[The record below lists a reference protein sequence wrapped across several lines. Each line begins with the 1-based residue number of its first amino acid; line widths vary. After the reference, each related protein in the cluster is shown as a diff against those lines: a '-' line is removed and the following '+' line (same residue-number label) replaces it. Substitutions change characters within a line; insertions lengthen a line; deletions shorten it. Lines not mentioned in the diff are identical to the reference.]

1 MSWSF
6 LTRLLEEIHNH
17 STFVGKLWLT
27 VLIVFRIVLTAVG
40 GESIYYDEQSKFV
53 CNSGQPGCENVCYD
67 AFAPLS
73 HVRFWVF
80 QIILVAMPSLM
91 YMGYAMNKIARTEEA
106 KGGVAST
113 PTTREGRGGYTH
125 RRPRKICFG
134 ARQHRGTEEA
144 EEDHEDDPMIYEV
157 PEIEPPCRPRDPLV
171 PTPKPKVRHDGRQ
184 RIRDEGMMRIYV
196 LQLVTRTV
204 LEAGFLAGQYLL
216 YGFRVE
222 STFVCSRNPCPHSVD
237 CFVSRPTEKTIF
249 LRIMYGV
256 TVLCL
261 TLNVWEMLHLGIGS
275 ICDILRRRRNSPP
288 AEDEYQL
295 GLLGANGAAEGSV
308 GVPGGPEADPA
319 GGVVGDGGADY
330 VGYPF
335 SWNTPSAPP
344 GYNIVVK
351 PEQIP
356 YTDLS
361 NAKMACKQNRANIAQ
376 EEQQQFGSNED
387 NFPTGGEARVALN
400 KDMIQQAHQQ
410 LEAAIQAYSQQH
422 RAEEALGDSQD
433 DKPQS
438 NIIQAQPPPPP
449 PPPQPHKER
458 KHRFKHGKGGSS
470 GGGSSSNSSS
480 SKSGEG
486 KPSVWI

>member
-27 VLIVFRIVLTAVG
+27 VLVVFRIVLTAVG

-91 YMGYAMNKIARTEEA
+91 YMGYAVNKIARLD
-106 KGGVAST
+106 KGGGGVAT
-113 PTTREGRGGYTH
+113 ETGGGGGGGYTH
-125 RRPRKICFG
+125 RRPKKICFG
-134 ARQHRGTEEA
+134 ARQHRGI
-144 EEDHEDDPMIYEV
+144 EEDQDQDQEDDPMIYEV
-157 PEIEPPCRPRDPLV
+157 PEPEPPRRVDPLA
-171 PTPKPKVRHDGRQ
+171 PRPKPKVRHDGRR
-184 RIRDEGMMRIYV
+184 RIQGDGLMRIYV
-196 LQLVTRTV
+196 LQLVTRTA

-216 YGFRVE
+216 YGFRVIPV
-222 STFVCSRNPCPHSVD
+222 FVCSFKPCPHSVD

-261 TLNVWEMLHLGIGS
+261 TLNVWEMLHLGIGT
-275 ICDILRRRRNSPP
+275 ICDILRRRRR
-288 AEDEYQL
+288 
-295 GLLGANGAAEGSV
+295 
-308 GVPGGPEADPA
+308 
-319 GGVVGDGGADY
+319 VVGDGGADY

-335 SWNTPSAPP
+335 SWNAPSAPP

-400 KDMIQQAHQQ
+400 KDMILHAHDQ

-422 RAEEALGDSQD
+422 RAEEHLGDNHD
-433 DKPQS
+433 DKPRS
-438 NIIQAQPPPPP
+438 NITQAQAQPH
-449 PPPQPHKER
+449 PHKER

-470 GGGSSSNSSS
+470 GEGTGSSSNSSS
-480 SKSGEG
+480 SKSGVG

>member
-91 YMGYAMNKIARTEEA
+91 YMGYAVNKIARLDEA
-106 KGGVAST
+106 KGGT
-113 PTTREGRGGYTH
+113 GTTTVRMGGGGEYTH
-125 RRPRKICFG
+125 RKARKIFFA
-134 ARQHRGTEEA
+134 ARQHQGIEETEE
-144 EEDHEDDPMIYEV
+144 DREDDPMIYDV
-157 PEIEPPCRPRDPLV
+157 PEIEPPRRPRDPLQ
-171 PTPKPKVRHDGRQ
+171 PTPRPKVRHDGRK
-184 RIRDEGMMRIYV
+184 RIRDEGLMRIYV
-196 LQLVTRTV
+196 LQLVTRTM

-216 YGFRVE
+216 YGFRVAPI
-222 STFVCSRNPCPHSVD
+222 FVCSGKPCPHNVD

-261 TLNVWEMLHLGIGS
+261 TLNVWEILHLGIGS
-275 ICDILRRRRNSPP
+275 ICDILRRRRW
-288 AEDEYQL
+288 
-295 GLLGANGAAEGSV
+295 
-308 GVPGGPEADPA
+308 
-319 GGVVGDGGADY
+319 VVGDGGADY

-400 KDMIQQAHQQ
+400 KDLIQQAQ

-422 RAEEALGDSQD
+422 R
-433 DKPQS
+433 
-438 NIIQAQPPPPP
+438 
-449 PPPQPHKER
+449 PHKER
-458 KHRFKHGKGGSS
+458 KHRFKHGKGGSN

>member
-27 VLIVFRIVLTAVG
+27 VLVVFRIVLTAVG
-40 GESIYYDEQSKFV
+40 GESIYYDEQSKF
-53 CNSGQPGCENVCYD
+53 
-67 AFAPLS
+67 
-73 HVRFWVF
+73 
-80 QIILVAMPSLM
+80 IILVAMPSLM
-91 YMGYAMNKIARTEEA
+91 YMGYAVNKIARLDED
-106 KGGVAST
+106 KGGGGL
-113 PTTREGRGGYTH
+113 TTETGGGDGGGYTH

-134 ARQHRGTEEA
+134 ARQHRGI
-144 EEDHEDDPMIYEV
+144 EEDQDQDQEDDPMIYEV
-157 PEIEPPCRPRDPLV
+157 PEPEPPRRVDPLA
-171 PTPKPKVRHDGRQ
+171 PRPKPKVRHDGRR
-184 RIRDEGMMRIYV
+184 RIQGDGLMRIYV
-196 LQLVTRTV
+196 LQLVTRTA

-216 YGFRVE
+216 YGFRVIPV
-222 STFVCSRNPCPHSVD
+222 FVCSFEPCPHSVD

-261 TLNVWEMLHLGIGS
+261 TLNVWEMLHLGIGT
-275 ICDILRRRRNSPP
+275 ICDILRRRRCPP
-288 AEDEYQL
+288 QEDD
-295 GLLGANGAAEGSV
+295 V
-308 GVPGGPEADPA
+308 GVS
-319 GGVVGDGGADY
+319 Y

-335 SWNTPSAPP
+335 SWNAPSAPP

-400 KDMIQQAHQQ
+400 KDMILHAHDQ

-422 RAEEALGDSQD
+422 RAEEHLGDNHD

-438 NIIQAQPPPPP
+438 NITQAQPK
-449 PPPQPHKER
+449 PQPHKER

-470 GGGSSSNSSS
+470 GEGTGSSSNSSS
-480 SKSGEG
+480 SKSGVG

>member
-91 YMGYAMNKIARTEEA
+91 YMGYAINKIARLEEA
-106 KGGVAST
+106 KGGGASAAIRT
-113 PTTREGRGGYTH
+113 GGGGYTH
-125 RRPRKICFG
+125 RKPRKICFG
-134 ARQHRGTEEA
+134 ARQHRGIEETEE
-144 EEDHEDDPMIYEV
+144 DQEDDPMIYEV
-157 PEIEPPCRPRDPLV
+157 PEVEPPKRPRDPLQ
-171 PTPKPKVRHDGRQ
+171 PTPRPKVRHDGRK
-184 RIRDEGMMRIYV
+184 RIRDEGLMRVYV

-216 YGFRVE
+216 YGFRVMPV
-222 STFVCSRNPCPHSVD
+222 FVCSGRPCPHSVD

-261 TLNVWEMLHLGIGS
+261 VLNVWEMLHLGVGS
-275 ICDILRRRRNSPP
+275 IYDIR
-288 AEDEYQL
+288 
-295 GLLGANGAAEGSV
+295 GV
-308 GVPGGPEADPA
+308 G
-319 GGVVGDGGADY
+319 GDGAADY

-351 PEQIP
+351 PEQMP

-400 KDMIQQAHQQ
+400 KDMIQQAHEQ

-422 RAEEALGDSQD
+422 QAEVQLGDNQD
-433 DKPQS
+433 DKPQ
-438 NIIQAQPPPPP
+438 
-449 PPPQPHKER
+449 
-458 KHRFKHGKGGSS
+458 
-470 GGGSSSNSSS
+470 
-480 SKSGEG
+480 KSGEG